1 MVRSSNTCPADVVVD
16 KDDSLLHRNR
26 ILSGSDASR
35 IEINRVRDNKRRNYQ
50 KKKNIAVSAIKALQ
64 CSSRATD
71 DANNNNN
78 NNNNNNSYVYDNFD
92 YKKDDEE
99 EKRRK
104 KEQQQQKQKQKLDD
118 SNDDND
124 GGAVRFGNFT
134 ANFELDNGSYDTL
147 DKAFIWGKRAINPD
161 EETNNTIVMY
171 SEQQQQ
177 QQQQL
182 PPNDSVDDLV
192 IFTDDTNEDDDDDDD
207 GDVIVDDK
215 GNIVNPYVAEEKKY
229 NDDDNHNHNH
239 NHNDASTST
248 QPLNPLIKQGI
259 RQFSND
265 SNETPIACNKSLDD
279 DDDDDDGDDVNN
291 DIYSDDLFNDDN
303 EMRQILHHSL
313 SLGDT
318 LSPTDGNDHYY
329 YESNYDHDS
338 PQIDRTARVQGI
350 IDNTTES
357 DFANYDMT
365 RTTTKTMNN
374 HMLHDQQDCH
384 VPNQRQQEQE
394 KQVQLQIPELPTDEE
409 SRRLSSFY
417 EEKNALK
424 KWRFKSPFD
433 SDNNRSSNIHGPPPP
448 PPPPDLTNFGMAI
461 SIPANNN
468 KPSPSTSSE
477 VDEKIIDNTTSF
489 ITTST
494 TVSSF
499 ILPSNNNS
507 SLSSDNNNNNNNN
520 NNHYKSISTAKYK
533 YYLQQ
538 QKRNSSSNSNSNSG
552 ITRNNKVTAAIA
564 PVTIRTPVLLGF
576 FWKTHPLLTTVID
589 SDNDNY
595 SKSDAQFQHKIS

>member
-16 KDDSLLHRNR
+16 KNDSLLHRNR
-26 ILSGSDASR
+26 ILPGSDAIS

-78 NNNNNNSYVYDNFD
+78 NNNNNNRYVYDNFG

-161 EETNNTIVMY
+161 EETNNTIV
-171 SEQQQQ
+171 
-177 QQQQL
+177 
-182 PPNDSVDDLV
+182 
-192 IFTDDTNEDDDDDDD
+192 I
-207 GDVIVDDK
+207 
-215 GNIVNPYVAEEKKY
+215 
-229 NDDDNHNHNH
+229 
-239 NHNDASTST
+239 
-248 QPLNPLIKQGI
+248 
-259 RQFSND
+259 
-265 SNETPIACNKSLDD
+265 
-279 DDDDDDGDDVNN
+279 
-291 DIYSDDLFNDDN
+291 
-303 EMRQILHHSL
+303 L

-350 IDNTTES
+350 IDNATES

-417 EEKNALK
+417 EEKNTLK

-477 VDEKIIDNTTSF
+477 VDENIIDDTTSF

-507 SLSSDNNNNNNNN
+507 SLSSDNNNNN

-595 SKSDAQFQHKIS
+595 KNDDSSSNSSSNNGEQKETTRSSSIISMAEDDIFYRHQEESLANEEENESFDDDDDVDDGTEKVPNRKELSPYLHLSVVRKIWNDSQPFQLDAM